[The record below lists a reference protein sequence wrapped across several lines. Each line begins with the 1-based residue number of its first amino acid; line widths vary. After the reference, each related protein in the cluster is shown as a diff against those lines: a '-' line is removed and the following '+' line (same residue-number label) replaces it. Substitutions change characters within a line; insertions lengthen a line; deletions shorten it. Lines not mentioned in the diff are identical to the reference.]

1 MSGEGRRGGCG
12 FGGKVAFGREEKEN
26 RKGFGFWVEE
36 ERTQWV
42 LMMSL

>member
-26 RKGFGFWVEE
+26 KKGFGLKKRGPNGF
-36 ERTQWV
+36 
-42 LMMSL
+42 